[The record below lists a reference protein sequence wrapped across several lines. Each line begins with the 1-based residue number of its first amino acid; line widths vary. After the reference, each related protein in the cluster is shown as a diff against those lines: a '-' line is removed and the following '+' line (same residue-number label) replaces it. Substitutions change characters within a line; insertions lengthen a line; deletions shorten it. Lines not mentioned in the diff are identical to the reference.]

1 MEVND
6 DHLLRLKS
14 LKEERVNSQWGKASP
29 RRRLSEGLG
38 LKVRRE
44 EG

>member
-1 MEVND
+1 MEVDD

-14 LKEERVNSQWGKASP
+14 LKEERVNSQWGKTSP
-29 RRRLSEGLG
+29 RRRLSEGLR